1 MLLRRHLNGSAPD
14 CSPEPEGP
22 MLLRDLKRMQLKHV
36 AKQAHSP
43 THSLPLNSPCRL
55 ASTLAHGHSLPLS
68 LASSLAMRQ
77 ELRRATGSPGSSP
90 MLLRR
95 MQEVTEHKELRQE
108 ATEHIKELR
117 ERGQGD

>member
-1 MLLRRHLNGSAPD
+1 
-14 CSPEPEGP
+14 
-22 MLLRDLKRMQLKHV
+22 MLLRDLKRMQLEHV

-55 ASTLAHGHSLPLS
+55 ASTLAHGPSLPLS

-77 ELRRATGSPGSSP
+77 ELRRATGSPVSSP